1 MCLGQPFTL
10 EWAQREHSVHISKTH
25 RCRPQYFVGGTSL
38 MDSDFGK
45 SAGFPIY
52 FSELGLERGALYR
65 FIRAQV
71 KP

>member
-1 MCLGQPFTL
+1 
-10 EWAQREHSVHISKTH
+10 
-25 RCRPQYFVGGTSL
+25 